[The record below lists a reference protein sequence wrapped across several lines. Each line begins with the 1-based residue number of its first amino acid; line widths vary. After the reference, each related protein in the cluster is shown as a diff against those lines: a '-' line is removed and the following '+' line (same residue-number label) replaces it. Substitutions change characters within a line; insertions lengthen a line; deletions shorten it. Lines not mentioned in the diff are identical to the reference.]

1 MSSTRFVGRQVELGL
16 LESVCS
22 KAKADEMPA
31 AAVVSGPP
39 GSGKSRLLSELGR
52 RNLSARQLRVAG
64 FEAGMNVPLAA
75 AGDMLRDLGKVL
87 GAGAMLNELL
97 FEPRGSKDRS
107 LEPLRVFEAARQAL
121 LGIADLVLL
130 AIDDVQWID
139 ELSAALCFY
148 LVRSTVAEQK
158 ALAVIAASRQSTEA
172 MVFRES
178 LTRELGDD
186 RVTTVELNPL
196 DKENGLQLIRQLAPR
211 LSQDEAVEIW
221 SQAKGSPFWLG
232 MLARG
237 KEGAD
242 VADYIASRLRAL
254 RGDGASLLTVLGV
267 ITRPLAV
274 SELAAL
280 WSWDEPRCES
290 AASELERSGLAVKEG
305 QSLRLAHDLIRASV
319 MAEMPATRLREVHSA
334 LASWF
339 EQQAEAD
346 VELLHEALVHRRA
359 AGLDI
364 TNLALRVLQS
374 PRRRLLGRAGLQ
386 ELAAIADSEG
396 LDEPVAVALRLA
408 VAELAGDVGEQQV
421 ALDRWTALASNATD
435 PTLRATAYLAASRAA
450 VHILERQQEAPRL
463 LELAQSQLADDP
475 VLAVEI
481 ESHRANLLQVV
492 LRQAE
497 EGRRA
502 AFRAAETAR
511 QLWGQPPVELTAR
524 ERDAYVAALQ
534 VAFNAAVVEEDG
546 AEQVRIADELGRGAW
561 GSEEAA
567 VWADHDRAA
576 ALMFAGRVGEAL
588 DSGRRAWMRAR
599 ERMLPMLVFTSGT
612 NLLSK
617 LLEASRL
624 DEADEVITECLE
636 LERRLAGES
645 DRFAMSK
652 VGDWS
657 IHSLRHEAWLSRG
670 DWRDA
675 IGSLEREITRQREPH
690 FRMHLHQSIFVWLAR
705 CAGQTRSQEIEL
717 HVAASGQDS
726 IAAGCRRC
734 SREHKL
740 KAAEAFAR
748 LGRIE
753 EAQGQLEGW
762 DEDGRDAVRNDA
774 LWRHHVAALVAVAR
788 HEPSGIAE
796 LESVVAERRR
806 LGLVASLL
814 WTRLDLAA
822 ALQTHDS
829 HRAAEEFRHAGELAA
844 AVGASTEQQIADLGL
859 RRLGVRTWRRG
870 KAKRSER
877 ALDTLSE
884 RERQIATLIAAGHS
898 NPEIASRL
906 FLSRKTIERH
916 VSNILART
924 GTRNRTELARFLSAQ
939 ELGSTAG

>member
-16 LESVCS
+16 LDSVCS

-52 RNLSARQLRVAG
+52 RNPSARQLRVAG
-64 FEAGMNVPLAA
+64 FEAGMHVPLAA

-97 FEPRGSKDRS
+97 FEPRASKDRS

-130 AIDDVQWID
+130 AIDDIQWID

-148 LVRSTVAEQK
+148 LVRSAVAEQK
-158 ALAVIAASRQSTEA
+158 ALAVIAASRPSTEA

-186 RVTTVELNPL
+186 RVTTVGLNPL
-196 DKENGLQLIRQLAPR
+196 DKEHGLQLIRQLAPR

-237 KEGAD
+237 KAGAD
-242 VADYIASRLRAL
+242 VADYMASRLRAL
-254 RGDGASLLTVLGV
+254 RGDGASLLTVLAV

-274 SELAAL
+274 SELAAVL
-280 WSWDEPRCES
+280 SWDEPRCQS
-290 AASELERSGLAVKEG
+290 AASELERSGLAVREG

-319 MAEMPATRLREVHSA
+319 MAEMPETRLRELHSA

-346 VELLHEALVHRRA
+346 VELLHEALVHRRE

-386 ELAAIADSEG
+386 ELATVADSEG
-396 LDEPVAVALRLA
+396 LAEPVAVALRLS
-408 VAELAGDVGEQQV
+408 VAQLAGDVGEQQV

-435 PTLRATAYLAASRAA
+435 PTLRAMAFLGASRAA
-450 VHILERQQEAPRL
+450 VYIVERQQEAPRF

-492 LRQAE
+492 MRQAE

-502 AFRAAETAR
+502 AFRAAERAR

-546 AEQVRIADELGRGAW
+546 AEQVRIADELGRVAR
-561 GSEEAA
+561 GSEEGA

-588 DSGRRAWMRAR
+588 DSGRRAWKRAR
-599 ERMLPMLVFTSGT
+599 ERMLPMLVLTSGT

-675 IGSLEREITRQREPH
+675 IGSLEREITRQPEPH

-705 CAGQTRSQEIEL
+705 CASQTRSQEIEL
-717 HVAASGQDS
+717 HVAASREDS

-734 SREHKL
+734 SREDTL

-753 EAQGQLEGW
+753 EAEGRLESW
-762 DEDGRDAVRNDA
+762 DEDGRDAVLNDA
-774 LWRHHVAALVAVAR
+774 LWRRHVAALVAVAR

-796 LESVVAERRR
+796 LEAVVAERRR

-814 WTRLDLAA
+814 WTRLDLAR
-822 ALQTHDS
+822 ALQTRDS
-829 HRAAEEFRHAGELAA
+829 HRAAEEFRQAGELAA
-844 AVGASTEQQIADLGL
+844 TVGASTEQQMADLGL

-870 KAKRSER
+870 QAKRGER
-877 ALDTLSE
+877 PMDTLSE
-884 RERQIATLIAAGHS
+884 RERQIATLIGDGQS

-906 FLSRKTIERH
+906 FLSRKTVERH

-924 GTRNRTELARFLSAQ
+924 GTRNRTELARFLSTQ
-939 ELGSTAG
+939 ELSSPAG

>member
-1 MSSTRFVGRQVELGL
+1 MSSTRFVGRRVELGL

-52 RNLSARQLRVAG
+52 RNPSARQLRVAG
-64 FEAGMNVPLAA
+64 FEAGMHVPLAA

-87 GAGAMLNELL
+87 GASPMLNEHL
-97 FEPRGSKDRS
+97 FEPRASKDRS

-130 AIDDVQWID
+130 AIDDIQWID

-148 LVRSTVAEQK
+148 LVRSAVAEQK
-158 ALAVIAASRQSTEA
+158 ALAVIAASRPSTEA

-196 DKENGLQLIRQLAPR
+196 YKEHGLQLIRQLAPR

-237 KEGAD
+237 KAGAD
-242 VADYIASRLRAL
+242 VADYMASRLRAL
-254 RGDGASLLTVLGV
+254 RGDGASLLTVLAV

-274 SELAAL
+274 SELAAVL
-280 WSWDEPRCES
+280 SWDEPRCQS
-290 AASELERSGLAVKEG
+290 AASELERSGLAVREG
-305 QSLRLAHDLIRASV
+305 
-319 MAEMPATRLREVHSA
+319 
-334 LASWF
+334 
-339 EQQAEAD
+339 
-346 VELLHEALVHRRA
+346 
-359 AGLDI
+359 
-364 TNLALRVLQS
+364 
-374 PRRRLLGRAGLQ
+374 
-386 ELAAIADSEG
+386 
-396 LDEPVAVALRLA
+396 
-408 VAELAGDVGEQQV
+408 
-421 ALDRWTALASNATD
+421 
-435 PTLRATAYLAASRAA
+435 PTLRRTAYVAASRAA
-450 VHILERQQEAPRL
+450 VHILERQQEAPRF
-463 LELAQSQLADDP
+463 LELAQSQLADDA

-492 LRQAE
+492 MRQAE

-524 ERDAYVAALQ
+524 ERDAYVGALQ

-546 AEQVRIADELGRGAW
+546 AEQVRIADELGRVAR
-561 GSEEAA
+561 GSEEGA

-588 DSGRRAWMRAR
+588 DSGRRAWKRAR
-599 ERMLPMLVFTSGT
+599 ERMLPMLVLTSGT

-675 IGSLEREITRQREPH
+675 ISSLEREITRQREPH

-717 HVAASGQDS
+717 HVAASRQDS

-734 SREHKL
+734 SREHTL

-753 EAQGQLEGW
+753 EAEVHLETW
-762 DEDGRDAVRNDA
+762 DEDGRDAVLNDA
-774 LWRHHVAALVAVAR
+774 LWCRHVAALLAVAR
-788 HEPSGIAE
+788 RDLSGIAE
-796 LESVVAERRR
+796 LEAIVAKRRR
-806 LGLVASLL
+806 LGL
-814 WTRLDLAA
+814 LAC
-822 ALQTHDS
+822 
-829 HRAAEEFRHAGELAA
+829 
-844 AVGASTEQQIADLGL
+844 
-859 RRLGVRTWRRG
+859 
-870 KAKRSER
+870 
-877 ALDTLSE
+877 
-884 RERQIATLIAAGHS
+884 
-898 NPEIASRL
+898 
-906 FLSRKTIERH
+906 
-916 VSNILART
+916 
-924 GTRNRTELARFLSAQ
+924 
-939 ELGSTAG
+939 